1 MLIDIDECNEEIS
14 GCSQLCTNTIGSYTC
29 ACHNGYQLG
38 NDNHTCTDID
48 ECTNDNGGCEQT
60 CTNTIG
66 SFVCSCL
73 DGYSLDHNN
82 YNCTGTIILKIL
94 IPLLDHFL
102 DINECIF
109 SNGDCN
115 HDCTN
120 IPGSYSCSC
129 RAGYSLNTDGHNC
142 SGELT
147 CYQTTFMCQLSFKI
161 STSVTYIMEDV
172 SKFATILMVAI
183 IVPVSV
189 GIP

>member
-73 DGYSLDHNN
+73 DGYSLDNN
-82 YNCTGTIILKIL
+82 NHNCTGIYMMI
-94 IPLLDHFL
+94 
-102 DINECIF
+102 
-109 SNGDCN
+109 
-115 HDCTN
+115 
-120 IPGSYSCSC
+120 
-129 RAGYSLNTDGHNC
+129 
-142 SGELT
+142 
-147 CYQTTFMCQLSFKI
+147 
-161 STSVTYIMEDV
+161 V
-172 SKFATILMVAI
+172 KFWYH
-183 IVPVSV
+183 
-189 GIP
+189 